1 MRNVWRGLNV
11 KNTLLNS
18 FNAIT
23 LNHSLISNTMSS
35 QQHKL
40 ELERVIQNYLDDP
53 LTTSVEIYSDL
64 QEILARI
71 VNNQQN
77 NITKSQALQSLIL
90 HQRPTSLDN
99 NVTQEQVTQSFNIP
113 PRY

>member
-1 MRNVWRGLNV
+1 
-11 KNTLLNS
+11 
-18 FNAIT
+18 
-23 LNHSLISNTMSS
+23 MSS

-53 LTTSVEIYSDL
+53 LTTSVEIYGDL
-64 QEILARI
+64 QEVLARI
-71 VNNQQN
+71 VTNQQN

-90 HQRPTSLDN
+90 HQRPTALDN